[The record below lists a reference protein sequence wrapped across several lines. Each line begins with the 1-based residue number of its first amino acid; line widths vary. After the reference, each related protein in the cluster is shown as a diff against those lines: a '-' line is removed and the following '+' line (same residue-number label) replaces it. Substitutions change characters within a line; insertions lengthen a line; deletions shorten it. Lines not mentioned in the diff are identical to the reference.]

1 MAAWPM
7 ACAKWL
13 LPVPPGPRNN
23 ASSRLPMKA
32 HVAKSKTR
40 LRFIFGL
47 KLKSK
52 WSSVFCG
59 SRKAACLRRR
69 SSRRSPRRVS
79 SSATGFGAHQFGG
92 VGITL
97 LRHHRRAGGE
107 LVRQL
112 DKAGERRGP
121 DHDFLGQP
129 RQVHRRDRS
138 GGKRLQ
144 DEV

>member
-59 SRKAACLRRR
+59 SRQAAAAPGQLVGDQARDQIDRRHGLGLRLVQAR
-69 SSRRSPRRVS
+69 
-79 SSATGFGAHQFGG
+79 FQHGG
-92 VGITL
+92 N
-97 LRHHRRAGGE
+97 AAE
-107 LVRQL
+107 PQL
-112 DKAGERRGP
+112 
-121 DHDFLGQP
+121 
-129 RQVHRRDRS
+129 S
-138 GGKRLQ
+138 
-144 DEV
+144 